1 MTVRAS
7 SKRVGPERH
16 AKGATMTLKIEYVR
30 KSGELIASVT
40 KGFSDGSTTVR
51 DRNGR
56 ILGHTSD
63 RFSTTRDAVGR
74 LVSTNSASPGLLI
87 KKK

>member
-1 MTVRAS
+1 
-7 SKRVGPERH
+7 
-16 AKGATMTLKIEYVR
+16 MTLKTDWIR

-40 KGFSDGSTTVR
+40 SGFSDKTTTVR
-51 DRNGR
+51 DRGGK

-63 RFSTTRDAVGR
+63 RFHTTRDAAGR
-74 LVSTNSASPGLLI
+74 LISTNTVSSGLLI

>member
-1 MTVRAS
+1 MA
-7 SKRVGPERH
+7 
-16 AKGATMTLKIEYVR
+16 LKIEYLR

-40 KGFSDGSTTVR
+40 TGFSDGSTTVR
-51 DRNGR
+51 DKSGR

-63 RFSTTRDAVGR
+63 RFSTTRDAAGR
-74 LVSTNSASPGLLI
+74 LVSTNTASPGLLI

>member
-1 MTVRAS
+1 
-7 SKRVGPERH
+7 
-16 AKGATMTLKIEYVR
+16 MTLKTEWIR

-40 KGFSDGSTTVR
+40 SGYSANTTTIR
-51 DRNGR
+51 DRGGK

-63 RFSTTRDAVGR
+63 RFHTTRDAAGR
-74 LVSTNSASPGLLI
+74 PVSTNTASPGLLI